1 MSDPGGPDLEPLQ
14 PGRPVGRGLRV
25 AGPEVVASVLSIL
38 VVASAALLFG
48 GSPPGV
54 APEPSGSAVAQ
65 GSGVAPRPSERVDRA
80 IADLLISVGQELLDA
95 GVQLTEE
102 VERDPSRAPEIAT
115 LVRQVNATAR
125 YGSDALPGLGTTPE
139 AQDLIAELGPIYDE
153 LQSIADDTLRS
164 SITNAAA
171 YEQGAINLV
180 EVIDRLPPLQAE
192 LEALRDAPVVVSAPP
207 SAPPSAAVAPSASVA
222 QPSQEPVASGSL
234 APGGSPGPGTIASQ
248 LINGGFE
255 EGVVTG
261 WSLVAAPG
269 VEVRIDPDA
278 LQPAAGTTS
287 ARIDIGTATPA
298 FSGISLQQE
307 GIRLSAGAPYTV
319 QIALRAEAAR
329 EVRVRV
335 ASQSGDAYLTRI
347 AAVGTTWSV
356 ASFTF
361 LAPASDE
368 DAVLQIELGRSDATT
383 WVDEVVLGASAGS

>member
-1 MSDPGGPDLEPLQ
+1 MSDPGERDLEPLQ

-25 AGPEVVASVLSIL
+25 AGPEVVATLLSIL
-38 VVASAALLFG
+38 VVAGASVLLG

-54 APEPSGSAVAQ
+54 TPEPSGSALAQ
-65 GSGVAPRPSERVDRA
+65 GSPTAPRPSERVDRA

-95 GVQLTEE
+95 GVLLTEE

-125 YGSDALPGLGTTPE
+125 YGADALPALGTTPE
-139 AQDLIAELGPIYDE
+139 AQDLIARLGPIYEE
-153 LQSIADDTLRS
+153 LQAIADETLRS
-164 SITNAAA
+164 SITNTTA
-171 YEQGAINLV
+171 YERGATRLV

-192 LEALRDAPVVVSAPP
+192 LEALRDTPVATPAPSSAPP
-207 SAPPSAAVAPSASVA
+207 SASAAPSGS
-222 QPSQEPVASGSL
+222 PSQAPGPSASGSL
-234 APGGSPGPGTIASQ
+234 APGASQGPGAIGSQ

-255 EGVVTG
+255 EGVDKG

-269 VEVRIDPDA
+269 VVVSITPDQ
-278 LQPAAGTTS
+278 LQPAGGTSS

-319 QIALRAEAAR
+319 QVALRADAAR

-361 LAPASDE
+361 LAPASDQ